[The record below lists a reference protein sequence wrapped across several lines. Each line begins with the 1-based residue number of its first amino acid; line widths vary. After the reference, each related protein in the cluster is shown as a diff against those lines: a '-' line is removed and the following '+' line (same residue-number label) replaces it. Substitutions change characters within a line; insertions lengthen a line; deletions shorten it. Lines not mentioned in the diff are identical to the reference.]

1 MGDDEARRSRQVAAS
16 AARAAAGWRTAA
28 ILSGIGFLLAGS
40 VVVGTVGGM
49 WLDRHFHSE
58 PWLTAFGAILGSAA
72 GFIQMFRLVK
82 LAGAGKK

>member
-1 MGDDEARRSRQVAAS
+1 MGDDEDRRGCQVASS

-40 VVVGTVGGM
+40 VAIGALGGM

-58 PWLTAFGAILGSAA
+58 PWLTAFGAILGSVA

-82 LAGAGKK
+82 LAGAGKQ